1 MTREKADKSFQEFK
15 LWISQRRSEKA
26 VFQNVASFAQL
37 ESACTEKLDED
48 GTNIKSTPDV
58 KFAFQDTFYLALGKQ
73 RLRTMDKT
81 KDKTKIRKI
90 RREMLGQWLT
100 RESE

>member
-1 MTREKADKSFQEFK
+1 MLQT
-15 LWISQRRSEKA
+15 
-26 VFQNVASFAQL
+26 VASFAQL
-37 ESACTEKLDED
+37 ETACTEKIDKD
-48 GTNIKSTPDV
+48 GTNIKSVPDV

-73 RLRTMDKT
+73 RLRTMNKT